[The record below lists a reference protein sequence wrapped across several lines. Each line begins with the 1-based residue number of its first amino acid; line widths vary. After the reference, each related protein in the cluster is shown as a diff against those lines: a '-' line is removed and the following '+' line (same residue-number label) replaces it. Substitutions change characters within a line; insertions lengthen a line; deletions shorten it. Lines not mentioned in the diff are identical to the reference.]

1 MSSIPSWKNRST
13 ERVPS
18 FFYCKMIDLFLPQIV
33 KLMESHM
40 GHTKDLGHFPHQSAY
55 RKIMSQLLVTSLY
68 SITKSVP
75 DPFIPFFLVEIEIFL
90 ENGAILGEI
99 YKNGG
104 HF

>member
-75 DPFIPFFLVEIEIFL
+75 DPFFYSTEFLLATQWKEHMERRWKL
-90 ENGAILGEI
+90 
-99 YKNGG
+99 K
-104 HF
+104 